1 MRLANVK
8 RETAKVPS
16 LPPKSGACA
25 TFAICRLPFACIFIH
40 LLLCLLPIVIHATPT
55 IRNITITGN
64 TRTRTEIIQRELLFQ
79 SGQTLDTLTIA
90 ETERNLRRLFFLG
103 EVRIHTQQD
112 SNFADLTIHVKDLYA
127 RALSPLL
134 AGNTDELSYGLTA
147 LDFNFLGSGHNT
159 QITLYHDA
167 ITGNSARFYYRNPRL
182 QGSRY
187 AFSSDLG
194 IADEGHHIILTLN
207 HPFYALDTPWNYGIS
222 IFNQEQIQRRYRG
235 GVLNDKYN
243 DQNTGG
249 NLWFRRSYGT
259 TVKTRPGFQLS
270 ISDQRFTPEPNYTY
284 TPQNR
289 RRILPSFTFT
299 LWKPHYQKQTFIR
312 QLGRTEDLQL
322 GSSLFTQAGI
332 SSKTFGSDQ
341 NHLFYTVQLSPRFHT
356 TNTFIFTNFLV
367 IGRYQ
372 NNTYANLFTQAS
384 FTLYAR
390 IHNIHTL
397 AFRARFSTLSRPE
410 DNDQLLLGLNRGL
423 RGYLPRRFDGS
434 RRYTLNLEARTT
446 LRQKIFTTGA
456 VFFADAGDAWTP
468 NQSSPSFNSA
478 AGFGLRF
485 ASKHVYDQP
494 ILRADLAYAFKDRA
508 WQISVGLGH
517 YF

>member
-1 MRLANVK
+1 MKTK
-8 RETAKVPS
+8 R
-16 LPPKSGACA
+16 
-25 TFAICRLPFACIFIH
+25 
-40 LLLCLLPIVIHATPT
+40 LLPVFICLCFFVSIAHAEPI

-79 SGQTLDTLTIA
+79 PGQTLDTLQIT

-103 EVRIHTQQD
+103 DVHIQTQHD
-112 SNFADLTIHVKDLYA
+112 STFANLTVHVKDLYA
-127 RALSPLL
+127 RAFSPLL
-134 AGNTDELSYGLTA
+134 AGNTKELSYGLTA
-147 LDFNFLGSGHNT
+147 LDFNFLGRGQNT

-167 ITGNSARFYYRNPRL
+167 ITGNSARLFYRNPRL
-182 QGSRY
+182 QNSRY
-187 AFSSDLG
+187 AFTSDLS
-194 IADEGHHIILTLN
+194 IADEGHHITLSLN

-222 IFNQEQIQRRYRG
+222 IFNQKQTQRRYRG
-235 GVLNDKYN
+235 GILNDKYT
-243 DQNTGG
+243 DRNTGG
-249 NLWFRRSYGT
+249 NLWLTRSYGT
-259 TVKTRPGFQLS
+259 TLKARPGFRLN
-270 ISDQRFTPEPNYTY
+270 ISDQRFTPEPNYIY

-299 LWKPHYQKQTFIR
+299 LWKPHYQKQTFVR

-322 GSSLFTQAGI
+322 GSSLFTQAGL

-341 NHLFYTVQLSPRFHT
+341 NHLFYTVQITPRFHT

-372 NNTYANLFTQAS
+372 NNTYANLFTQTS
-384 FTLYAR
+384 LTLYSR

-397 AFRARFSTLSRPE
+397 AFRARWSTLSRPE

-434 RRYTLNLEARTT
+434 RRYILNLEARTT
-446 LRQKIFTTGA
+446 LHQRRFTTGA
-456 VFFADAGDAWTP
+456 TFFIDAGDAWTP
-468 NQSSPSFNSA
+468 SQSSPSFNSA

-485 ASKHVYDQP
+485 ASKQVYDQP
-494 ILRADLAYAFKDRA
+494 ILRTDLAYAFKDRA